1 MMVRCQLAFQ
11 CDNRN
16 SWRPPYLVKGVK
28 KMDRR
33 QGWMGETLSYTGER
47 NTRILSGSIGREFI
61 KTPERG

>member
-1 MMVRCQLAFQ
+1 M
-11 CDNRN
+11 
-16 SWRPPYLVKGVK
+16 KGVK